1 MWCAYSS
8 PYVRLSYRG
17 EYELDVKTEDKL
29 TIVGIVKDKP
39 VKAPEVQKAPEVTEV
54 PKAPEMPMLLT
65 SKVYTL
71 KGETIT
77 SEEMAETLQYAITK
91 INNQLQS
98 TSDAKTI
105 KKLNDKKRTFL
116 KWIHYNPH
124 INSLWKLA
132 LVNRIE
138 DISASMTSRIEG

>member
-1 MWCAYSS
+1 MS

-17 EYELDVKTEDKL
+17 EYGLDVKTEDKL

-39 VKAPEVQKAPEVTEV
+39 VKAPEVQKVPEVTEV

-71 KGETIT
+71 KDETIT
-77 SEEMAETLQYAITK
+77 SEEMDETLQYAITK
-91 INNQLQS
+91 INNPLQS

-116 KWIHYNPH
+116 K
-124 INSLWKLA
+124 
-132 LVNRIE
+132 
-138 DISASMTSRIEG
+138 